1 MNKDLW
7 SVAQV
12 RKVGDDIMEPADGV
26 YCDGTDRDEEGV
38 VGSNVISIKVS
49 IIALLKMASIISGS
63 LYQFSKIFE

>member
-1 MNKDLW
+1 
-7 SVAQV
+7 
-12 RKVGDDIMEPADGV
+12 MEPADGV
-26 YCDGTDRDEEGV
+26 SCDGTDRDEEGV